1 MLRKLWQDD
10 AGFVLSAE
18 LVLILTIAVLAMV
31 VGLSSVAVAINTE
44 LNDLSSAF
52 GNISQT
58 FAFTG
63 FKSTTGVGVAK
74 NKSRVAG
81 TRWDDAGDDCDK
93 TSSCDLICAYGGSV
107 TDEKDF

>member
-58 FAFTG
+58 YAFTG
-63 FKSTTGVGVAK
+63 FTSAQSKDKAIVRGS
-74 NKSRVAG
+74 
-81 TRWDDAGDDCDK
+81 RWDDATDDCDL
-93 TSSCDLICAYGGSV
+93 TTDCSLICGFATGTTS
-107 TDEKDF
+107 EKTGVLP